1 MSATT
6 SSNAGDPV
14 LGLEAAAARQ
24 RFRRRER
31 ADGLVRDASLDHG
44 LTFRITGGD
53 TSWEP
58 GRAIG
63 LGIGSAAVDAA
74 TDPAWV
80 ASLMHGEMAQKPP
93 AGKRG
98 HVAARQS
105 ALHPA
110 QGASARSN
118 ESEGKRLAMTEAV
131 GFRGP
136 PRRHPEV
143 PERSE
148 GLEGC
153 CSAVQ
158 LLCCASFE
166 ARPTS
171 SGKRSQDDESEQA
184 LPATTRHPDQ
194 DEGLPKFHPVGSAA
208 RPVRNSQ
215 SPEGLT

>member
-14 LGLEAAAARQ
+14 VGLAAAAARQ

-31 ADGLVRDASLDHG
+31 ADSLLRDASLDHG

-53 TSWEP
+53 TSW
-58 GRAIG
+58 
-63 LGIGSAAVDAA
+63 D
-74 TDPAWV
+74 
-80 ASLMHGEMAQKPP
+80 PP
-93 AGKRG
+93 APSD
-98 HVAARQS
+98 S
-105 ALHPA
+105 ALTAPQSTRRRIRRGLRASCTVRWRRNRLPA
-110 QGASARSN
+110 SGAMLRHDSPPCILRKAHRPLERIGGETTRNDGGGWVS
-118 ESEGKRLAMTEAV
+118 
-131 GFRGP
+131 GP

-158 LLCCASFE
+158 LLCCPSFE

-171 SGKRSQDDESEQA
+171 SGKRPGSGPGQA
-184 LPATTRHPDQ
+184 LRMT
-194 DEGLPKFHPVGSAA
+194 S
-208 RPVRNSQ
+208 
-215 SPEGLT
+215 

>member
-118 ESEGKRLAMTEAV
+118 ESEGKRLAMTEAD

-136 PRRHPEV
+136 H
-143 PERSE
+143 
-148 GLEGC
+148 
-153 CSAVQ
+153 AVI
-158 LLCCASFE
+158 LRCPSE
-166 ARPTS
+166 ARAS
-171 SGKRSQDDESEQA
+171 KDAA
-184 LPATTRHPDQ
+184 LPCSCYVVRPSRLARLRRASALRMTSQNKRCPPQHVILIRMRDCQSFIPLDRPLGRCAT
-194 DEGLPKFHPVGSAA
+194 
-208 RPVRNSQ
+208 RNHRRA
-215 SPEGLT
+215 